1 MALAD
6 VFDALSC
13 ARVYKPAFP
22 HEKVKKMIVEGR
34 GSHLDPDVVDAFL
47 ESEAQFISIAEKYSE
62 SPIEMK
68 PSELAT

>member
-47 ESEAQFISIAEKYSE
+47 ERRPNLFLLLKNTQNHR
-62 SPIEMK
+62 
-68 PSELAT
+68 

>member
-22 HEKVKKMIVEGR
+22 HEKVKQMIIAGR
-34 GSHLDPDVVDAFL
+34 GSHFDPDVVDAFL
-47 ESEAQFISIAEKYSE
+47 ESEDKFISIAEKYSE
-62 SPIEMK
+62 SPVEMK
-68 PSELAT
+68 TSELAR